1 MRSAMEKVINIDF
14 HVTWKPPVYVR
25 IGDGMRERIEG
36 PDAALAALLHRWP
49 STNSREFGI
58 AKRRCVDAIARR
70 GSAEGARKAFMEAA
84 LAARVF
90 A

>member
-1 MRSAMEKVINIDF
+1 MEKVIDIGF
-14 HVTWKPPVYVR
+14 HVNWKPPVYVR

-49 STNSREFGI
+49 LTHSREFGV

-70 GSAEGARKAFMEAA
+70 GSVEGARRAFIEAA

>member
-1 MRSAMEKVINIDF
+1 MNRVIDVEFRVI
-14 HVTWKPPVYVR
+14 WKPPVYVR
-25 IGDGMRERIEG
+25 IGDGIRERIEG
-36 PDAALAALLHRWP
+36 PDAALATLLHRWP
-49 STNSREFGI
+49 LTNSREFGI

-70 GSAEGARKAFMEAA
+70 GSAEGARSAFVEAA